1 MHSDND
7 NILKKV
13 SAAGLAR
20 PSAGMKVPDG
30 YFRSFAERMVKELP
44 ERPEAEN
51 KPMPMLDRSFW
62 QKVRPYV
69 YMAAMFAGIWLMMQL
84 FTILSGKATLEPVDS
99 NPVLASALATDDFV
113 FDYVYSDMPAWEL
126 VDDMI
131 DNGDI
136 DADYNF
142 ESFGDLSDNPEDS
155 QYILP

>member
-1 MHSDND
+1 MHSEND

-20 PSAGMKVPDG
+20 PSAGMKVPDD
-30 YFRSFAERMVKELP
+30 YFKSFAERMVNELP
-44 ERPEAEN
+44 ERPEVEN
-51 KPMPMLDRSFW
+51 KPMPVLERTFW

-84 FTILSGKATLEPVDS
+84 FTILSGKATLESIDS

-136 DADYNF
+136 DADYSF
-142 ESFGDLSDNPEDS
+142 ESLDDLPEISEDS